1 MFFII
6 LFIIILT
13 LKQKKGTYFMKK
25 IIQLGFALIAM
36 SQLTGCFTLSQAD
49 ANEEIVLIAQPYFGS
64 NEGIFSEPVTNGS
77 AWVAFSTKEVSYTIS
92 PKSYNISFQD
102 VISSDNVP
110 IDLSATAI
118 LQINK
123 GQSPVLHEKFGTGWY
138 KAKVESQF
146 DMLTRNFVRDNK
158 HKDLMNDR
166 ATIQRGQLQIAEEL
180 SAYLKE
186 EGIPVTL
193 QSVILGKANPPDPL
207 LVQISE
213 TAAQTERKQ
222 TETQREQAEIT
233 RKAAEEA
240 KAEADKAYKTKM
252 DFSAEEY
259 LALRQLEIEK
269 EKIQMVKD
277 KENVTIVLS
286 SGQGTL
292 GTFKVKQP
300 N

>member
-1 MFFII
+1 
-6 LFIIILT
+6 
-13 LKQKKGTYFMKK
+13 MKK
-25 IIQLGFALIAM
+25 ILQLTFALLAM
-36 SQLTGCFTLSQAD
+36 SQLTGCFNLSQAD
-49 ANEEIVLIAQPYFGS
+49 ANEEIVLIAQPYLFGS
-64 NEGIFSEPVTNGS
+64 GGIYSEPVTNGS
-77 AWVAFSTKEVSYTIS
+77 SWVAWSTKEVKYTVS
-92 PKSYNISFQD
+92 PKSYSISFQD

-118 LQINK
+118 IQINK
-123 GQSPVLHEKFGTGWY
+123 GESPVLHKNFGEDWY
-138 KAKVESQF
+138 RAKVERQF

-166 ATIQRGQLQIAEEL
+166 ATIQKGQLQIAEEL
-180 SAYLKE
+180 RSYLSE

-207 LVQISE
+207 LVQIAE

-222 TETQREQAEIT
+222 TETQREQAELT

-240 KAEADKAYKTKM
+240 KADADKAYQDRM
-252 DFSAEEY
+252 AFSPQEY

-277 KENVTIVLS
+277 KDNVTIVLS

-300 N
+300 